1 MAFLIPEGLRS
12 RKDVP
17 ESIRRVAGALQ
28 TALDDD
34 VTVWF
39 EPLFDPMKERPHL
52 VVLEPRIGVVVI
64 EVLKGESKSTLLGA
78 LRGRLCI
85 ELHGAR
91 RKPMFRDQLLLEQRR
106 PVVDEA
112 ARLCGGGSIQRLVLC
127 GK

>member
-39 EPLFDPMKERPHL
+39 EPLFHPIKERPHP
-52 VVLEPRIGVVVI
+52 VVLEPRRGVGVV
-64 EVLKGESKSTLLGA
+64 EVLRGESQA
-78 LRGRLCI
+78 PLR
-85 ELHGAR
+85 GAR
-91 RKPMFRDQLLLEQRR
+91 RGR
-106 PVVDEA
+106 
-112 ARLCGGGSIQRLVLC
+112 G
-127 GK
+127 

>member
-85 ELHGAR
+85 ELDGTEEEVES
-91 RKPMFRDQLLLEQRR
+91 PLLRPHSVCSMLEL
-106 PVVDEA
+106 
-112 ARLCGGGSIQRLVLC
+112 RLCLKPVGAIG
-127 GK
+127 